1 MNWTIEHI
9 AEDNYVKIAVEGI
22 FSIEEHAGCFKKLF
36 SSPFWKPGMN
46 LLYDNRN
53 FDFTQMNFDKV
64 KSGSNNY
71 QKMRRDLGEG
81 KMALLMR
88 TPLGFGVGRQFGLI
102 SEDKI
107 GREIC
112 IFMDEKEAI
121 DWLLDTSDCPTNND

>member
-9 AEDNYVKIAVEGI
+9 EADNYVKIAVEGI
-22 FSIEEHAGCFKKLF
+22 FSIEEHAECFKKLF

-64 KSGSNNY
+64 KAGSNNY

-81 KMALLMR
+81 KMALLVG
-88 TPLGFGVGRQFGLI
+88 TPLGFGIGRQFGLV

-107 GREIC
+107 GRDIC
-112 IFMDEKEAI
+112 IFKDEKEAI
-121 DWLLDTSDCPTNND
+121 DWLLDASDCPTTDD